1 MPDMHLLPVSSLIWP
16 TNDANLGK
24 VETNA
29 TLTTLTLFVLNI
41 KARTKY
47 SPRTKRT
54 SEIEMG
60 Y

>member
-16 TNDANLGK
+16 TKDANLGK
-24 VETNA
+24 VATNA

-54 SEIEMG
+54 IEIEMG